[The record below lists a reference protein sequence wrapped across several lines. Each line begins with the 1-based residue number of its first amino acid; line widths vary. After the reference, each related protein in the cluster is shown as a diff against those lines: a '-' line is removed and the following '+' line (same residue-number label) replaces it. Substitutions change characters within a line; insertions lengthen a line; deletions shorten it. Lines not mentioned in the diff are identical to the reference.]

1 MIEENRNIEGSAPIR
16 RLSEAAANRI
26 AAGEVI
32 ERPASAVKEL
42 VENAID
48 ADATRIDVTI
58 SDGGKS
64 LIRVED
70 DGWGIPADEL
80 PLALERHA
88 TSKIDGN
95 DLVNI
100 HSFGF
105 RGEALPSIGSVARLC
120 ITSNS
125 GNGAWEIISASGEI
139 GAPRPAARGAGT
151 TVEIRD
157 LFSATPARLKFLRTD
172 RAETQAIQDTLRRLA
187 LAEPSIGFT
196 LRDSSRDKGAR
207 VLFEVPACN
216 GDLFDAR
223 AARIRDILGK
233 SFVENAIPIDAER
246 DGLRLRGF
254 AALPTYSRGAVI
266 AQYLFVNNRPVRD
279 RQLSGALRAAYSDLL
294 PRDRHP
300 VAVLY
305 LDCPPGRVDVNVH
318 PAKAEVRF
326 RDPGSVRGL
335 IVSGLRHQL
344 AEHGLRTATTISAAA
359 LGAITATHAT
369 TPLPPRPNPYGTR
382 QGFAFQAPL
391 EPRSEIPGFAE
402 VRPSARVEDG
412 ADVAET
418 VAEDAPLGAAR
429 AQLHENY
436 ILAQTADGIVLVDQH
451 AAHERLVYERL
462 KRQRAQ
468 NGVARQALLIPEIV
482 DLGPSANA
490 VLDVAEKLAELG
502 LVIESFGNGAVCVRE
517 IPALLGQP
525 DVAQLIRDIADE
537 LIESGTST
545 ALTERLD
552 AILSRI
558 ACHGS
563 VRSGRR
569 MTAAEMN
576 ALLREMEATPY
587 SGQCNH
593 GRPTWVALGLDDIE
607 RLFGRR

>member
-1 MIEENRNIEGSAPIR
+1 MMEENRNIGGSLPIR

-48 ADATRIDVTI
+48 AAASRIDLTI
-58 SDGGKS
+58 SEGGKA

-70 DGWGIPADEL
+70 NGWGISCEDL

-105 RGEALPSIGSVARLC
+105 GGEALPSIGSVARLS
-120 ITSNS
+120 IVSNA
-125 GNGAWEIISASGEI
+125 GDGAWAIAATGGDITT
-139 GAPRPAARGAGT
+139 PRPAARATGT

-172 RAETQAIQDTLRRLA
+172 RAETQAIHDTVRRLA

-196 LRDSSRDKGAR
+196 LRDAGSAKGPR
-207 VLFEVPACN
+207 VLFEVPAGN

-223 AARIRDILGK
+223 TARIRDILGK
-233 SFVENAIPIDAER
+233 AFIENAMPIDLER

-254 AALPTYSRGAVI
+254 AALPTYSRGAAV
-266 AQYLFVNNRPVRD
+266 AQYLFVNGRPVRD
-279 RQLSGALRAAYSDLL
+279 RQLNGALRAAYSDLL

-305 LDCPPGRVDVNVH
+305 LDCPPARVDVNVH
-318 PAKAEVRF
+318 PAKAEIRF
-326 RDPGSVRGL
+326 RDPGTVRGL

-344 AEHGLRTATTISAAA
+344 AEHGLRTATTISTAA
-359 LGAITATHAT
+359 LGAITNSNAEA
-369 TPLPPRPNPYGTR
+369 PLAARFQSSAPRE
-382 QGFAFQAPL
+382 GFSFQAPL
-391 EPRSEIPGFAE
+391 APSSEPTGFAE
-402 VRPSARVEDG
+402 MAPSARLVETGDTLEPG
-412 ADVAET
+412 AV
-418 VAEDAPLGAAR
+418 DAPLGAAR
-429 AQLHENY
+429 AQVHENY
-436 ILAQTADGIVLVDQH
+436 ILAQTATGIVLVDQH

-462 KRQRAQ
+462 KRQQAQ
-468 NGVARQALLIPEIV
+468 RGIARQALLIPEIV
-482 DLGPSANA
+482 DLGPAASA
-490 VLDVAEKLAELG
+490 VLDAAEVLCDLG

-525 DVAQLIRDIADE
+525 DVARLVRDIADE
-537 LIESGTST
+537 LLDSGAST
-545 ALTERLD
+545 ALAARLD
-552 AILSRI
+552 AVLSRI

-576 ALLREMEATPY
+576 ALLREMETTPY

-593 GRPTWVALGLDDIE
+593 GRPTWVALSLDDIE